1 MFHIISGPPNPIFD
15 FTDIRRLFR
24 WGIVVDGSDTIME
37 KQKLSFMRMIRLEG
51 FAGFTYRVSS

>member
-37 KQKLSFMRMIRLEG
+37 KQKLSFMRMIRLES
-51 FAGFTYRVSS
+51 AE